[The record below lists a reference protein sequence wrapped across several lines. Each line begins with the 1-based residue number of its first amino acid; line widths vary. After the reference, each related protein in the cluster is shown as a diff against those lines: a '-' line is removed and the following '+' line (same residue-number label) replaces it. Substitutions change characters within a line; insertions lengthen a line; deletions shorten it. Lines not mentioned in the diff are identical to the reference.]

1 MQKNNYSKD
10 EINLGELFDT
20 LWLQKKLI
28 IVITVTIT
36 ILTGI
41 YVSNKSSTYEATALI
56 KTGNYQNS
64 QLQKL
69 PELLRE
75 LNFLFVYDKSRTPYI
90 NSIFNRDFKAK
101 TMFEI
106 KAEALSK
113 ELAVDNIRQ
122 VVSYMQSN
130 DVNNFNRILSMKN
143 KKISLI
149 DELINLIKNKHP
161 KDDHQEIAVLN
172 DKKLSLMV
180 TDKNSLKTAKI
191 VGKIIIRNKPT
202 KSKKIR
208 MIVVAFIIG
217 FFLSIFLILIANTFK
232 SKKIN

>member
-1 MQKNNYSKD
+1 
-10 EINLGELFDT
+10 
-20 LWLQKKLI
+20 
-28 IVITVTIT
+28 
-36 ILTGI
+36 
-41 YVSNKSSTYEATALI
+41 
-56 KTGNYQNS
+56 
-64 QLQKL
+64 
-69 PELLRE
+69 
-75 LNFLFVYDKSRTPYI
+75 
-90 NSIFNRDFKAK
+90 
-101 TMFEI
+101 MFQI

-149 DELINLIKNKHP
+149 DELISLIKNKHP
-161 KDDHQEIAVLN
+161 KDDHEEIAALN